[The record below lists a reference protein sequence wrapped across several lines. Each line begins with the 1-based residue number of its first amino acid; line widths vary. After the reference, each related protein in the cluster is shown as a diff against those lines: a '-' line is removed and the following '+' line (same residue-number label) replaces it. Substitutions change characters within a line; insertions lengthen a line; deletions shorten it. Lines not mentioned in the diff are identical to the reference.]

1 MFLKILEMIRD
12 LSFKTLGLNRLF
24 FTETFSFRKDQI
36 SILEVFGM
44 DIEGVLKIVT
54 K

>member
-1 MFLKILEMIRD
+1 MIKD
-12 LSFKTLGLNRLF
+12 LSLKTLGLNRLF
-24 FTETFSFRKDQI
+24 FTETFSFRKDKI
-36 SILEVFGM
+36 SILEVFGI